1 MKLLA
6 LMIAL
11 AAPVLQDWQDPA
23 VFEKNRLPMT
33 STFTTDQQQTLSLDG
48 TWKFHLAPTPGE
60 RLVGFE
66 APGYPDADWGTIP
79 VPGMFELNGYGDP
92 LYVNVGYA
100 WRGHFT
106 NNPPLV
112 PTERNYVGQY
122 RRTFTV
128 DKSWT
133 GKQVCLNIGSAT
145 SNVRVWVNG
154 KEIGYSE
161 DSKLEARFDIT
172 KAVRTGENTIA
183 LEVMRW
189 CDGTYLED
197 QDFWRFTGIA
207 RGVSVYTREQKR
219 LEDVRIVA
227 DMDGNLSVTAE
238 VTPGVFGVDVRALDA
253 AGAPVAE
260 FSVPVMRKHEVS
272 EYGNV
277 LLQGGAKV
285 GNPKLW
291 SAEEPNLYTLEV
303 AVRAKDGSIHESAVI
318 PFGFRSVE
326 VRDGL
331 FLVNGK
337 PVLVKGADR
346 HELSPT
352 GGYVVSEAEMI
363 QDIRIMKQLNIN
375 AVRTSHYPN
384 DPRWYALCDRYGI
397 YVTDEADVESHGMG
411 YGPETLAR
419 REDYRAA
426 HLSRNSRM
434 VRRDFNHPCV
444 VVWSLGNEAGYG
456 PNFEACY
463 DWIKAFDASRPV
475 QFEQA
480 GISGRTDIFC
490 PMYYSIGN
498 CEKYLASNPSKPLI
512 QCEYSHAMGN
522 SMGNFKE
529 YWDLIRRE
537 PQYQGG
543 YIWDFA
549 DQAIRWPVDPAKYGT
564 DHIYA
569 FGGDFNDYDA
579 SDGSFNCNGIIAA
592 DRSWHPH
599 AYEVRYQYQD
609 IWTTLEEG
617 DGPVRVRVRNE
628 RFFTDLSKYRLVW
641 TLEEDGRAVRS
652 GIVERLEVQPGES
665 ASVALD
671 LERPAPGCKEVW
683 LTVRYELKA
692 ADGLL
697 AAGEQVAYGQFR
709 LCEAASVPGQP
720 FAGSLSGHPD
730 RSGPAVSRPTF
741 RQDGSEVIFGLGEA
755 AGTVTFD
762 REQGALVRWTV
773 GDREFVSRPLLPC
786 FGRAPIENDL
796 GAGLDR
802 RYAVWQYPS
811 FTVRSFDVAETA
823 DGWTVA
829 IVYEPIGGAAVS
841 VTYSVGGDG
850 TISGVLRMDDAGGL
864 ADMPPMFRFG
874 MEMAMP
880 GDFSTLGFYGLGPWE
895 NYADRKSS
903 ALVDRYEQDV
913 TDQYW
918 YGYVRTQESGTHSDL
933 RWMRLLDAS
942 GSGLE
947 IRSWSDA
954 GTDAGGAAVQAVPAL
969 FSGSALPFSRR
980 MLDCSVPDPRPRPNP
995 TNSQAGNPQHSLEL
1009 KPLACEDSRSA
1020 GETFVHFEGLQMGL
1034 GGTTSWG
1041 TLPLEPYWIKPEPR
1055 TFRFSLRPAAL

>member
-11 AAPVLQDWQDPA
+11 AAPVLSDWQDPT

-33 STFTTDQQQTLSLDG
+33 ATFTTCQQQTLSLDG
-48 TWKFHLAPTPGE
+48 TWKFHFAQTPDE
-60 RLVGFE
+60 RIAGFE
-66 APGYPDADWGTIP
+66 APGFEDGEWGTIP

-100 WRGHFT
+100 WRGHFR
-106 NNPPLV
+106 NDPPNV
-112 PTERNYVGQY
+112 PTQKNYVGQY
-122 RRTFTV
+122 RRTFSV
-128 DKSWT
+128 DNSWI
-133 GKQVCLNIGSAT
+133 GRQICLNIGSAT
-145 SNVRVWVNG
+145 SNVRVWING

-172 KAVRTGENTIA
+172 KAVREGENTIA

-189 CDGTYLED
+189 CAGTYLED

-207 RGVSVYTREQKR
+207 RGVSVYTRERKR
-219 LEDVRIVA
+219 LEDVRILA
-227 DMDGNLSVTAE
+227 DMDGNLSVAAE
-238 VTPGVFGVDVRALDA
+238 VTPGVFGLDVRALDA
-253 AGAPVAE
+253 EGNPVAE

-272 EYGNV
+272 EDGNV
-277 LLQGGAKV
+277 LLRGGAKV
-285 GNPKLW
+285 ENPKLW
-291 SAEEPNLYTLEV
+291 SAEEPNLYSLEV
-303 AVRAKDGSIHESAVI
+303 AVRAKDGSVYESAVI

-337 PVLVKGADR
+337 PVLIKGVDR

-352 GGYVVSEAEMI
+352 GGYVVSEEEMVR
-363 QDIRIMKQLNIN
+363 DIRIMKQLNVN

-426 HLSRNSRM
+426 HLARNSRM

-463 DWIKAFDASRPV
+463 DWIKAFDPSRPV

-480 GISGRTDIFC
+480 GIGGKTDIFC
-490 PMYYSIGN
+490 PMYYTIDN
-498 CEKYLASNPSKPLI
+498 CAKYLAGNPSKPLI

-522 SMGNFKE
+522 SMGNFRE

-549 DQAIRWPVDPAKYGT
+549 DQAVRWPVDPAKYGT

-569 FGGDFNDYDA
+569 FGGDFNDDDA

-592 DRSWHPH
+592 DRSLHPH
-599 AYEVRYQYQD
+599 AYEVRYQYQN
-609 IWTTLEEG
+609 IWTSLEEG
-617 DGPVRVRVRNE
+617 DGPLRVRVRNE
-628 RFFTDLSKYRLVW
+628 NFFTDLSKYRLTW
-641 TLEEDGRAVRS
+641 TLEEEGRAVLS
-652 GIVERLEVQPGES
+652 GIVDRLDVQPGES
-665 ASVALD
+665 AVVALGAD
-671 LERPAPGCKEVW
+671 RPASSGKELW

-709 LCEAASVPGQP
+709 LCEAAPVPAAQ
-720 FAGSLSGHPD
+720 ASLPVYRQD
-730 RSGPAVSRPTF
+730 RSEVEVLTP
-741 RQDGSEVIFGLGEA
+741 DGKV
-755 AGTVTFD
+755 VFD
-762 REQGALVRWTV
+762 RSIGALISWTV
-773 GDREFVSRPLLPC
+773 GGRELLSQPLLPC

-796 GAGLDR
+796 GAGLDK
-802 RYAVWQYPS
+802 RYEVWQYPS
-811 FTVRSFDVAETA
+811 FNVRSFDVAETFEGLA
-823 DGWTVA
+823 VTV
-829 IVYEPIGGAAVS
+829 VYEPVGGAGVS
-841 VTYSVGGDG
+841 VTYTVDGDG
-850 TISGVLRMDDAGGL
+850 TVAGVLRMSDAGGL
-864 ADMPPMFRFG
+864 AAMPPMFRFG
-874 MEMAMP
+874 MEFAMP
-880 GDFSTLGFYGLGPWE
+880 GDFSTLDFFGLGPWE

-903 ALVDRYEQDV
+903 ALTGRYEQKV

-933 RWMRLLDAS
+933 RWLRVLDPA
-942 GSGLE
+942 GIGLE
-947 IRSWSDA
+947 IRSWS
-954 GTDAGGAAVQAVPAL
+954 AADTLRVPAL
-969 FSGSALPFSRR
+969 FSGSVLPFSRR
-980 MLDCSVPDPRPRPNP
+980 MLDCSIPDPRPRPNP
-995 TNSQAGNPQHSLEL
+995 TNTQAGNPQHSLEL
-1009 KPLACEDSRSA
+1009 KPLACENNRSA
-1020 GETFVHFEGLQMGL
+1020 GETFVHFESLQLGL

-1041 TLPLEPYWIKPEPR
+1041 TMPLEAYWIKPEPR
-1055 TFRFSLRPAAL
+1055 TFRFELKPLAL

>member
-6 LMIAL
+6 LMLAL
-11 AAPVLQDWQDPA
+11 AAPALQDWQDPN

-33 STFTTDQQQTLSLDG
+33 ATFTTCQQQTVSLDG
-48 TWKFHLAPTPGE
+48 LWKFHLAPTPGE
-60 RLVGFE
+60 RISGFE
-66 APGYPDADWGTIP
+66 ATDFRDADWGTMP

-100 WRGHFT
+100 WRGHFR
-106 NNPPLV
+106 NDPPFV
-112 PTERNYVGQY
+112 PTGDNYVGQY

-128 DKSWT
+128 PAEWI
-133 GKQVCLNIGSAT
+133 GKQICLNIGSAT

-154 KEIGYSE
+154 REIGYSE

-172 KAVRTGENTIA
+172 KAVRAGENTVA

-207 RGVSVYTREQKR
+207 RGVNVHTREQKR
-219 LEDVRIVA
+219 LEDVRILA

-238 VTPGVFGVDVRALDA
+238 VTPGVFGMDVRALDA
-253 AGAPVAE
+253 EGHPVAE

-277 LLQGGAKV
+277 VLRGGAKV
-285 GNPKLW
+285 TDPKLW
-291 SAEEPNLYTLEV
+291 SAEEPNLYFLEV
-303 AVRAKDGSIHESAVI
+303 SVRAKDGSVHESTVLH
-318 PFGFRSVE
+318 FGFRSVE
-326 VRDGL
+326 VRGGQ

-337 PVLVKGADR
+337 PVLIKGTDR

-352 GGYVVSEAEMI
+352 GGYVVTEAEMI
-363 QDIRIMKQLNIN
+363 RDIRIMKQLNIN

-384 DPRWYALCDRYGI
+384 DPRWYDLCDRYGL
-397 YVTDEADVESHGMG
+397 YVTDEGNVESHGMG
-411 YGPETLAR
+411 YGAETLAR
-419 REDYRAA
+419 REDFRAA
-426 HLSRNSRM
+426 HLARDSRM

-463 DWIKAFDASRPV
+463 DWIKAFDPSRPV
-475 QFEQA
+475 QYEQA
-480 GISGRTDIFC
+480 GAGGKTDIFC
-490 PMYYSIGN
+490 PMYRTVGD
-498 CEKYLASNPSKPLI
+498 CEKYLAGNPEKPLI

-549 DQAIRWPVDPAKYGT
+549 DQALRRSVDPAKYGT

-569 FGGDFNDYDA
+569 FGGDYNDYDA

-592 DRSWHPH
+592 DRSLHPH
-599 AYEVRYQYQD
+599 AYEVRYQYQN
-609 IWTTLEEG
+609 IWTALEDG
-617 DGPVRVRVRNE
+617 NGPVRVRVRNE
-628 RFFTDLSKYRLVW
+628 NFFTDLSKYRLEW

-652 GIVERLEVQPGES
+652 GIVDKLDVQPGES
-665 ASVALD
+665 AVVALD
-671 LERPAPGCKEVW
+671 LERPAVSAAEKW
-683 LTVRYELKA
+683 LTVRYVLKA

-709 LCEAASVPGQP
+709 LCEAAVP
-720 FAGSLSGHPD
+720 FAPS
-730 RSGPAVSRPTF
+730 PAGTVPASPRPAF
-741 RQDGSEVIFGLGEA
+741 RENGSEVIFGGPE
-755 AGTVTFD
+755 GQVVFD
-762 REQGALVRWTV
+762 RTLGALVRWTV
-773 GDREFVSRPLLPC
+773 GDRELVSRPLLPC

-802 RYAVWQYPS
+802 RYAVWQYPE
-811 FTVRSFDVAETA
+811 FEVRSFDVSETA
-823 DGWTVA
+823 SGWSVA
-829 IVYEPIGGAAVS
+829 VSYAPVGGAAVS
-841 VTYSVGGDG
+841 VTYTVCGDG
-850 TISGVLRMDDAGGL
+850 SVSGVLRMEDAGGL
-864 ADMPPMFRFG
+864 SEMPPMFRFG
-874 MEMAMP
+874 MEFAMP
-880 GDFSTLGFYGLGPWE
+880 GAFSTLDFYGLGPWE

-903 ALVDRYEQDV
+903 ALTGRYVQDV

-933 RWMRLLDAS
+933 RWMRLLDPS
-942 GSGLE
+942 GTGLE
-947 IRSWSDA
+947 IRSWSEA
-954 GTDAGGAAVQAVPAL
+954 GTDAASAETVPAL

-995 TNSQAGNPQHSLEL
+995 TNTQAGNPQHSLEL
-1009 KPLACEDSRSA
+1009 KPLACGNNRSA
-1020 GETFVHFEGLQMGL
+1020 GETFVHFEGLQMGI

-1041 TLPLEPYWIKPEPR
+1041 SMPLEQYWIRPEPR
-1055 TFRFSLRPAAL
+1055 TFRFSLRAVD

>member
-1 MKLLA
+1 MNFLS
-6 LMIAL
+6 LMLAL

-33 STFTTDQQQTLSLDG
+33 ATFTTAQQQTLSLDG
-48 TWKFHLAPTPGE
+48 TWKFHLAPTPDD
-60 RLVGFE
+60 RIAGFE
-66 APGYPDADWGTIP
+66 APSWPDKDWGTIP

-100 WRGHFT
+100 WRGHFE
-106 NNPPLV
+106 NNPPFV
-112 PTERNYVGQY
+112 PTEKNYVGQY
-122 RRTFTV
+122 RRTFMV
-128 DKSWT
+128 DKSWI
-133 GKQVCLNIGSAT
+133 GKQICLNIGSAT
-145 SNVRVWVNG
+145 SNVRVWING

-172 KAVRTGENTIA
+172 KAVRAGKNTIA

-238 VTPGVFGVDVRALDA
+238 VTPGVFGVDVRAFDA
-253 AGAPVAE
+253 QGNTVAE
-260 FSVPVMRKHEVS
+260 FSVPVMRKFEVS
-272 EYGNV
+272 EDGNV
-277 LLQGGAKV
+277 LLRGAAKV
-285 GNPKLW
+285 ENPKLW
-291 SAEEPNLYTLEV
+291 SAEEPNLYSLEV
-303 AVRAKDGSIHESAVI
+303 SVRAKDGSVYESAVI

-326 VRDGL
+326 VRDGQ

-337 PVLVKGADR
+337 PVLIKGADR

-397 YVTDEADVESHGMG
+397 YVTDEGNIESHGMG
-411 YGPETLAR
+411 YGSETLAR
-419 REDYRAA
+419 REDYKAA
-426 HLSRNSRM
+426 HLARDSRM

-463 DWIKAFDASRPV
+463 DWIKAFDPSRPV

-480 GISGRTDIFC
+480 GVNGKTDIFC
-490 PMYYSIGN
+490 PMYYTIGN
-498 CEKYLASNPSKPLI
+498 CEKYLAGSPAKPLI

-537 PQYQGG
+537 PRYQGG

-549 DQAIRWPVDPAKYGT
+549 DQALRKPVDPARYGT
-564 DHIYA
+564 DHIFA
-569 FGGDFNDYDA
+569 FGGDYNDYDA

-592 DRSWHPH
+592 DRSLHPH
-599 AYEVRYQYQD
+599 AYEVRYQYQN
-609 IWTTLEEG
+609 IWTSLEAG

-628 RFFTDLSKYRLVW
+628 HFFTDLSKYRLVW
-641 TLEEDGRAVRS
+641 TLEEEGRAVRS
-652 GIVERLEVQPGES
+652 GIVERLDVRPGES
-665 ASVALD
+665 ETVALD
-671 LERPAPGCKEVW
+671 LERPAPAGKELW
-683 LTVRYELKA
+683 LTVRYVLKA

-709 LCEAASVPGQP
+709 LCEAAP
-720 FAGSLSGHPD
+720 
-730 RSGPAVSRPTF
+730 SGPAAISGRTDVPALLLPSF
-741 RQDGSEVIFGLGEA
+741 RENGTEVIFEGP
-755 AGTVTFD
+755 AGQVVFD
-762 REQGALVRWTV
+762 RTLGALVRWTV
-773 GDREFVSRPLLPC
+773 GGRELVSRPLLPC

-802 RYAVWQYPS
+802 RYAVWQYPE
-811 FTVRSFDVAETA
+811 FKVRSFDVEETA
-823 DGWTVA
+823 GGWSVSIA
-829 IVYEPIGGAAVS
+829 YEQLGGAAVS
-841 VTYSVGGDG
+841 VTYAVGGDG
-850 TISGVLRMDDAGGL
+850 SVAGTLRMEDAGGL
-864 ADMPPMFRFG
+864 ASMPPMFRFG
-874 MEMAMP
+874 MEFAMP
-880 GDFSTLGFYGLGPWE
+880 GDCSTLDFYGLGPWE

-903 ALVDRYEQDV
+903 ALVGRYVQDV

-933 RWMRLLDAS
+933 RWMRLLDPS
-942 GSGLE
+942 GTGLE

-954 GTDAGGAAVQAVPAL
+954 DGLSAETGPLPAL

-995 TNSQAGNPQHSLEL
+995 TNTQAGNPQHSLEL
-1009 KPLACEDSRSA
+1009 KPLACESNRSA
-1020 GETFVHFEGLQMGL
+1020 GETFVHFECLQMGL

-1041 TLPLEPYWIKPEPR
+1041 SMPLETYWIKPEPR
-1055 TFRFSLRPAAL
+1055 TFRFSLKPLHP

>member
-6 LMIAL
+6 LIIAL
-11 AAPVLQDWQDPA
+11 AAPFMHESPDWQDA
-23 VFEKNRLPMT
+23 SVFEENRLPMAA
-33 STFTTDQQQTLSLDG
+33 TFTTDQQQTLSLDG
-48 TWKFHLAPTPGE
+48 TWKFHLAPDPNE
-60 RLVGFE
+60 RIAGFE
-66 APGYPDADWGTIP
+66 APSYPDGDWGTIP

-92 LYVNVGYA
+92 LYVNIGYA
-100 WRGHFT
+100 WRGHYAS
-106 NNPPLV
+106 NPSKV
-112 PTERNYVGQY
+112 PVRDNYVGQY

-128 DKSWT
+128 DKSWI
-133 GKQVCLNIGSAT
+133 GKQICLNIGSAT
-145 SNVRVWVNG
+145 SNVRVWING

-172 KAVRTGENTIA
+172 KAVRAGENTIA

-189 CDGTYLED
+189 CAGTYLED

-219 LEDVRIVA
+219 LEDVRILA

-253 AGAPVAE
+253 QGSTVAE
-260 FSVPVMRKHEVS
+260 FSLPVMRKHEVS

-277 LLQGGAKV
+277 LLQGCAKV

-303 AVRAKDGSIHESAVI
+303 AVRAKDGRIHESASLA
-318 PFGFRSVE
+318 FGFRSVE
-326 VRDGL
+326 VRDGQ
-331 FLVNGK
+331 FLVNGR
-337 PVLVKGADR
+337 PVLIKGVDR

-363 QDIRIMKQLNIN
+363 RDIRIMKQLNIN

-384 DPRWYALCDRYGI
+384 DPRWYDLCDRYGL
-397 YVTDEADVESHGMG
+397 YVTDEGNIESHGMG
-411 YGPETLAR
+411 YGSETLAR

-426 HLSRNSRM
+426 HLARDSRM

-463 DWIKAFDASRPV
+463 DWIKAFDPSRPV

-480 GISGRTDIFC
+480 GISGKTDIFC
-490 PMYYSIGN
+490 PMYYTIDDCAEYVAG
-498 CEKYLASNPSKPLI
+498 NPSKPLI
-512 QCEYSHAMGN
+512 QCEYAHAMGN

-549 DQAIRWPVDPAKYGT
+549 DQALRWPVDPAKYGT

-599 AYEVRYQYQD
+599 AYEVWYQYQN

-617 DGPVRVRVRNE
+617 DGPVRVRIRNE
-628 RFFTDLSKYRLVW
+628 NFFTDLSKYRLEW
-641 TLEEDGRAVRS
+641 MLEEDGRAVRS
-652 GIVERLEVQPGES
+652 GMVDRLDVQPGES
-665 ASVALD
+665 AVVALD
-671 LERPAPGCKEVW
+671 LERPAHSAGEVW
-683 LTVRYELKA
+683 LTVRYVLKA

-697 AAGEQVAYGQFR
+697 AAGEQVAFGQFR
-709 LCEAASVPGQP
+709 LCEAPSVLPGNASSV
-720 FAGSLSGHPD
+720 
-730 RSGPAVSRPTF
+730 VSWPTL
-741 RQDGSEVIFGLGEA
+741 RQDGSEVIFDLGEA
-755 AGTVTFD
+755 AGKVAFD
-762 REQGALVRWTV
+762 RSVGALVRWTV
-773 GDREFVSRPLLPC
+773 GDRDLLTRPLLPC
-786 FGRAPIENDL
+786 FGRAPTENDL
-796 GAGLDR
+796 GAELDK
-802 RYAVWQYPS
+802 RYAVWQYPA
-811 FTVRSFDVAETA
+811 FRVRSFDVTET
-823 DGWTVA
+823 DEGWSVA
-829 IVYEPIGGAAVS
+829 IVYEPIGAAGIS
-841 VTYSVGGDG
+841 VTYAISGDG
-850 TISGVLRMDDAGGL
+850 TVSGTLRMEDAGGL
-864 ADMPPMFRFG
+864 ASMPPMFRFG
-874 MEMAMP
+874 MEFAMP
-880 GDFSTLGFYGLGPWE
+880 GNFSTLGFFGLGPWE

-903 ALVDRYEQDV
+903 ALVGRYVQDV

-933 RWMRLLDAS
+933 RWMCLTDPS
-942 GSGLE
+942 GLGLE
-947 IRSWSDA
+947 IRSWSADA
-954 GTDAGGAAVQAVPAL
+954 GETSPVL

-995 TNSQAGNPQHSLEL
+995 TNTQAGNPQHSLEL
-1009 KPLACEDSRSA
+1009 KPLACENNRSA
-1020 GETFVHFEGLQMGL
+1020 GETFVHFESLQLGL

-1041 TLPLEPYWIKPEPR
+1041 SMPLETYWIKPVPR
-1055 TFRFSLRPAAL
+1055 TFRFSLKPLHP